1 MITSLVLSLIAIASG
16 TLLTYTYDD
25 DAPLAARLCS
35 GACIGFAIMGLAG
48 FILAMCLG
56 LNSLTIAL
64 TALVLL
70 LPAGLLKKSDIRKQL
85 NADIDSALE
94 AISRAS
100 SKPDRWAFI
109 YFLFYAGVLI
119 VMWLVFDRALLY
131 RPDGLATGV
140 LNNYGDLPFHLSV
153 ITRFAF
159 GQNFPP
165 EDPTFSGVRFTY
177 PFLTDFISAMFVRSG
192 ANLRQSLFIENWI
205 IGVAMVG
212 VLHRFA
218 LRLLHDRTEIGRAH
232 V

>member
-1 MITSLVLSLIAIASG
+1 MITSLALSLIAIASG

-56 LNSLTIAL
+56 LNPLTIGL

-109 YFLFYAGVLI
+109 YFLIY
-119 VMWLVFDRALLY
+119 
-131 RPDGLATGV
+131 
-140 LNNYGDLPFHLSV
+140 
-153 ITRFAF
+153 
-159 GQNFPP
+159 
-165 EDPTFSGVRFTY
+165 
-177 PFLTDFISAMFVRSG
+177 
-192 ANLRQSLFIENWI
+192 
-205 IGVAMVG
+205 
-212 VLHRFA
+212 
-218 LRLLHDRTEIGRAH
+218 EIGRAH